1 MNTKVGVET
10 PHTGMSH
17 DTLSCLGHSCLGHV
31 GTCRRE
37 RLEMENLSAVT
48 LYSLLLIMSG
58 EHLVIIICIP
68 EVVNDG

>member
-10 PHTGMSH
+10 PHTGMSR
-17 DTLSCLGHSCLGHV
+17 DALSCLGHSCPGHV

-37 RLEMENLSAVT
+37 RLEMDLSAVT

-68 EVVNDG
+68 EVINDG